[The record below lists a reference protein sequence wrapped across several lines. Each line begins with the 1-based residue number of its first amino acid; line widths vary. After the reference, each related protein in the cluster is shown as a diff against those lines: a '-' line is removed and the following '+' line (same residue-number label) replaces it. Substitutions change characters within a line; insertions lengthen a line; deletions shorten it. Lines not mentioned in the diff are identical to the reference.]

1 MYPSGESN
9 RSGLSEWAVAVLGA
23 TAAVVLASQVHLN
36 LLERERLQ
44 SGYEDA
50 RQIATSL
57 SASVKQAEEAFQKR
71 QIYLQKVEAQE
82 ARYAAFLDGL
92 LELSK
97 TDPDARAL
105 VVRHKVGGNV
115 AGVESTQPARE
126 PVPNPGSQRSNEQ
139 APARSK
145 STGR

>member
-1 MYPSGESN
+1 MYPPGQSS
-9 RSGLSEWAVAVLGA
+9 RSGLLGWAVAVLGA
-23 TAAVVLASQVHLN
+23 TAAVFLASQVHLN
-36 LLERERLQ
+36 LLEKERLQ

-50 RQIATSL
+50 RRVANSL
-57 SASVKQAEEAFQKR
+57 GAAVKQAEEAFQKR

-82 ARYAAFLDGL
+82 ARHAAFLDGL

-105 VVRHKVGGNV
+105 VVRHRVGGSA
-115 AGVESTQPARE
+115 AGVEASSPSRESTVNPVVLRGNEPPA
-126 PVPNPGSQRSNEQ
+126 
-139 APARSK
+139 AKSK